1 MYQVSTSA
9 KSMIRRLLVLSAVV
23 LFSVSGLFSVLTG
36 QTIEEGGQPATDA
49 APEGQVEFSP
59 APEGGFSANDY
70 NPLALVDSRFRVTN
84 FNLDRR
90 YAGNGHGEFLD
101 VVFDVNNLTSENV
114 RLYAYVVAFYETDA
128 VNKRQRQWVPY
139 PRWRDRDYPAEQF
152 LVHQI
157 TVTPQDI
164 PDASV
169 WNPSDSDYHDYV
181 TTILRMRGGVA
192 GNVPVPDIKP
202 PFWKYVE
209 YINAHPTQGLE
220 FTLYGEK
227 GPTPDKIVQSNFP
240 KPTAEE
246 QKKRVHKNL
255 FRHKYTLQHNRR
267 VTIFRSHH
275 FSRFRADYKFYNRVA
290 IMLFDADKADAME
303 AQAAEGIGEGD
314 EPINPLIFK
323 KVFQFNKRLKNS

>member
-1 MYQVSTSA
+1 MSYVSTSS
-9 KSMIRRLLVLSAVV
+9 KSMMRKLFVICSVV
-23 LFSVSGLFSVLTG
+23 LFAAFGLVSVLPG
-36 QTIEEGGQPATDA
+36 QTIEEGGQPATDS
-49 APEGQVEFSP
+49 APEGEVEFTP
-59 APEGGFSANDY
+59 APDGGFSANDY
-70 NPLALVDSRFRVTN
+70 NPLALVDARFRVAN

-114 RLYAYVVAFYETDA
+114 RLYAYVVAFYESDA
-128 VNKRQRQWVPY
+128 VNERERQWVPY

-164 PDASV
+164 PTASV

-192 GNVPVPDIKP
+192 GNVPVQDIKP

-227 GPTPDKIVQSNFP
+227 GPTPDKILQSNFP
-240 KPTAEE
+240 RPTPEE
-246 QKKRVHKNL
+246 QKSRVHKNL

-275 FSRFRADYKFYNRVA
+275 FSRFRADYKFFNRVA

-303 AQAAEGIGEGD
+303 AQAAEGVGEGD
-314 EPINPLIFK
+314 EPISPLIFK
-323 KVFQFNKRLKNS
+323 KVFQFNKPLKNS